1 MAKDDFKNLGFRPDA
16 KPAAPDT
23 QEPEQGS
30 EQGVKGE
37 LRW

>member
-1 MAKDDFKNLGFRPDA
+1 MAKDDFKNLGYADDSSKTSA
-16 KPAAPDT
+16 T
-23 QEPEQGS
+23 GGEP